1 MSWKEIKKAING
13 TVGTKRAKTL
23 DEITSDLASDVY
35 YNVMATKHVAEELGG
50 NAYMRVVKYGKQ
62 NIAREEFR
70 ENTLRAVVIPNTV
83 KSIGESAFYSCSDLY
98 FIVIPDSVKD
108 IEYLAFGN
116 CYNLQNI
123 VVSKNLERIGYSA
136 FRATGIDCI
145 SLPATIKSIGN
156 NAFENCNYL
165 TNIYVPWSEGEIS
178 GAPWGATNATIH
190 YNSEA

>member
-62 NIAREEFR
+62 KIARDEFR

-98 FIVIPDSVKD
+98 FIVIPDSVKE

-136 FRATGIDCI
+136 FRETGIDCI
-145 SLPATIKSIGN
+145 SLPATLKSIGN